1 LWSSTYHKVIN
12 KSQLPEGHFLA
23 DVFDVRPTRGTS
35 VLNSLLGDRAIW
47 NLEVVDMR
55 KSMIV
60 TLFWGSLIGLV
71 AGLVLMGTTV
81 ALAISN
87 DIFVMSGPDVTGI
100 KSGALS
106 WTLLGLIG
114 MAVLLLLFAAVA
126 HFVAWI
132 GAVLNTAHLPD
143 KTWCVVLLVVGL
155 LGLVF
160 IATVA
165 YVIAGPDGVKVKE
178 EAQALLKGGPVPEQA
193 PTSTMTGPR

>member
-1 LWSSTYHKVIN
+1 MT
-12 KSQLPEGHFLA
+12 
-23 DVFDVRPTRGTS
+23 
-35 VLNSLLGDRAIW
+35 
-47 NLEVVDMR
+47 

-60 TLFWGSLIGLV
+60 KLFWGSLIGLV
-71 AGLVLMGTTV
+71 AGLVLMGITV
-81 ALAISN
+81 AVAIN
-87 DIFVMSGPDVTGI
+87 NHIFVMSGPDVTGI

-106 WTLLGLIG
+106 WMLLGLMG
-114 MAVLLLLFAAVA
+114 LAVLLLLFAAVA

-165 YVIAGPDGVKVKE
+165 YVIAGPDGLKVKE
-178 EAQALLKGGPVPEQA
+178 QASALPPAGDVPQQV
-193 PTSTMTGPR
+193 PPPPITGPSQRVR